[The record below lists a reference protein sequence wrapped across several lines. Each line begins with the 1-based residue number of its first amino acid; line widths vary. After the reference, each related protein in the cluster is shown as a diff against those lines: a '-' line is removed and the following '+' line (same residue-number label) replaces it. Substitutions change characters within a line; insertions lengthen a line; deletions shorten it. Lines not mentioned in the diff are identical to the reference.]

1 MRVVGIKSY
10 IDSTCVLILVQDFV
24 PGLAA
29 VNGAENSTLGVRP
42 ERMAQRC
49 DINNV
54 RILWID
60 NHFADRSRV
69 VQAYVF
75 PGLPAVDC
83 FINSVPVRDIAT
95 NTRFASANVNDVW
108 IGGRN
113 RQASDRADSLLVENR
128 RPRHRAVGRFPHS
141 AAGRAKIIS
150 CGITGYA
157 GSG

>member
-1 MRVVGIKSY
+1 MRVVGIKRY
-10 IDSTCVLILVQDFV
+10 VDSTCVLVLVQNFV

-29 VNGAENSTLGVRP
+29 VHSAENSTLGVRP

-83 FINSVPVRDIAT
+83 FINSISVRDIAT
-95 NTRFASANVNDVW
+95 NTSFASSHINDVW

-113 RQASDRADSLLVENR
+113 RQASDRADSLLVKNR
-128 RPRHRAVGRFPHS
+128 RPQHRAVGRFPN
-141 AAGRAKIIS
+141 ATAG
-150 CGITGYA
+150 
-157 GSG
+157 